1 MTKKLFRDSNKQ
13 EEPLLLEVLLGKLRN
28 ILGIKVQQQSLKES
42 IEGVLDEEENNK
54 EKLTVE
60 ERLMLLNV
68 LSIGKLQA
76 KDVLIPRANIIAIDE
91 ETSIE
96 EAVKIFHK
104 AGHSRLPLYKK
115 DLDDVKGMIHIK
127 DLLLFWPGNEL
138 KNEKK
143 SSLDLI
149 KREILFI
156 PPSMPI
162 IDILLKMQVT
172 RLHMAIVVDE
182 FGGVDGLLTIEDLV
196 EEITGEIEDEHDKK
210 IEPIITKIESNIC
223 EADARIAI
231 KDIEKFV
238 KIKFFA
244 NDDSEDI
251 DTLGGLIFSL
261 IGRVPL
267 RGEIISHSSGVNFEI
282 TDADPRRV
290 KRVRIIY

>member
-1 MTKKLFRDSNKQ
+1 
-13 EEPLLLEVLLGKLRN
+13 
-28 ILGIKVQQQSLKES
+28 
-42 IEGVLDEEENNK
+42 
-54 EKLTVE
+54 
-60 ERLMLLNV
+60 
-68 LSIGKLQA
+68 
-76 KDVLIPRANIIAIDE
+76 
-91 ETSIE
+91 
-96 EAVKIFHK
+96 
-104 AGHSRLPLYKK
+104 
-115 DLDDVKGMIHIK
+115 
-127 DLLLFWPGNEL
+127 
-138 KNEKK
+138 
-143 SSLDLI
+143 
-149 KREILFI
+149 
-156 PPSMPI
+156 
-162 IDILLKMQVT
+162 MQVT

-244 NDDSEDI
+244 NDNSEDI

>member
-244 NDDSEDI
+244 NDNSEDI

>member
-1 MTKKLFRDSNKQ
+1 MTKKLFRDSSKQ

-28 ILGIKVQQQSLKES
+28 ILGIRVHQQSLKES

-60 ERLMLLNV
+60 ERLMLFNV

-91 ETSIE
+91 KTSIE

-127 DLLLFWPGNEL
+127 DLLLFWPSNEL

-210 IEPIITKIESNIC
+210 TEPIITKIESNIC

-231 KDIEKFV
+231 KDIEKFI
-238 KIKFFA
+238 KIKFFS
-244 NDDSEDI
+244 NDNSEDI

-267 RGEIISHSSGVNFEI
+267 RGEIISHASGVNFEI